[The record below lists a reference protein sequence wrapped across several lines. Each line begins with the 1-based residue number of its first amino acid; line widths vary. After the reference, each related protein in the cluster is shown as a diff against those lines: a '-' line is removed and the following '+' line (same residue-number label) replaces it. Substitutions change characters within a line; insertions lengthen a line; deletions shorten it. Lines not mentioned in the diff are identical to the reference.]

1 MSVAAYNGR
10 ARPIVTR
17 SDYMIHTK
25 HSKAPS
31 ESFIKTPYFSRKASP
46 SLKIFFGDIRKMSA
60 SEVAD
65 GEIALIVTSPPYY
78 NAPFDYPGLFSN
90 YDEYLDLIRA
100 FADQSGRVLGKGRI
114 CAVVTDDMLVREA
127 NGGRGKKYPIV
138 ADTTR
143 IFIEEGFQYRD
154 RITWVKP
161 AGYTRISRRSG
172 VVLQH
177 PYPMYFYPDNIQES
191 ILLFQNGTFDYEQ
204 LKTMPPEVLEK
215 SKIDTSRLNSEYWN
229 MSVWNI
235 TNVLPRSGRVEAGV
249 AAFPEEIPRRL
260 IKLFTLSGETVF
272 DPFLGSGTTLK
283 VARELG
289 RRGIGYEMDLEL
301 KNIIRKKL
309 GLSQRRAAH
318 HHSMEEREG
327 ARKLRRTLQTRVQ
340 RQHSVTR

>member
-1 MSVAAYNGR
+1 VAAYNGR

-17 SDYMIHTK
+17 SNHMIY
-25 HSKAPS
+25 SEDVKATGK
-31 ESFIKTPYFSRKASP
+31 FFMKTQFSGREASA

-65 GEIALIVTSPPYY
+65 GEVALIVTSPPYY

-90 YDEYLDLIRA
+90 YDEYLDLIQS
-100 FADQSGRVLGKGRI
+100 FAAQSRRVLREGRI
-114 CAVVTDDMLVREA
+114 CAVVTDDMLVKER

-138 ADTTR
+138 ADTTK
-143 IFIEEGFQYRD
+143 IFLEEGFQYRD

-191 ILLFQNGTFDYEQ
+191 ILLFQNGTFDYKQ
-204 LKTMPPEVLEK
+204 LKTVPSAILER
-215 SKIDTSRLNSEYWN
+215 SRIDTSRLNSEYWN

-235 TNVLPRSGRVEAGV
+235 TNVLPRPGRVEEGV

-260 IKLFTLSGETVF
+260 IKLFTLAGETVF

-289 RRGIGYEMDLEL
+289 RRGIGYEIDLEL
-301 KNIIRKKL
+301 KNVIRKKL
-309 GLSQRRAAH
+309 VLNQKRIGHRYT
-318 HHSMEEREG
+318 MKKREG
-327 ARKLRRTLQTRVQ
+327 AQKLRKALQTKVQ
-340 RQHSVTR
+340 RQRSVTW